1 MKRSLNH
8 STAILLVTA
17 VISLLGAHVLGAAD
31 GVFAVNVTGKGHFQ
45 DGKVV
50 RMNCRTVEGQRTCDT
65 YELNLPGSF
74 AINNK
79 VLINL
84 ATSNSPANP
93 VSRTLI
99 LAVRLGCEGG
109 GSLLLYDTST
119 SNILATIAEVVTSHT
134 ILTSK
139 VFCETTNGQRTCE
152 TRSTAYEALG
162 ALTFS
167 GIGDEGTNS
176 INGGSLSLSLSGQLG
191 ETECPIKMIATG
203 LGSVDITY
211 TRPERDAE
219 TGQLVDQT
227 SSATL
232 LVQSITLTTSRR
244 LPVVIEQPPN

>member
-1 MKRSLNH
+1 MKRSSNH
-8 STAILLVTA
+8 SSAVLLFTA
-17 VISLLGAHVLGAAD
+17 VISLLGVLASAAAD
-31 GVFAVNVTGKGHFQ
+31 GVFAVNVTGKARFQ

-65 YELNLPGSF
+65 YELALPGSF

-84 ATSNSPANP
+84 ATSNSPASTPPRN
-93 VSRTLI
+93 LI
-99 LAVRLGCEGG
+99 LAARLGCEGG
-109 GSLLLYDTST
+109 ASLLLYDTAT

-139 VFCETTNGQRTCE
+139 VFCETTDGERTCE

-167 GIGDEGTNS
+167 NIGNEGTNS
-176 INGGSLSLSLSGQLG
+176 INGGSLTLSLSGPLDG
-191 ETECPIKMIATG
+191 GECPSKMIANG
-203 LGSVDITY
+203 LGSLDLTF

-232 LVQSITLTTSRR
+232 LVQSVTLTTARK